1 MEIIKLKKYLYSSLS
16 IIVILFLVVYG
27 SADNN
32 VEKKHFSSNGIS
44 FDYPATWQSVEA
56 ESHVAAFKD
65 PDSGSNVTI
74 SKQYMPSDY
83 ASNNNFTLNFSEA
96 KDLGFKFV
104 SSENVTIDNTS
115 AYKNS
120 YEVTTK
126 NSSISLEEVW
136 VVKDGF
142 LYSIIV
148 KTPMNES
155 SNTKFSLSS
164 FLPGSEKVVS
174 SEIVTDSFKIEN
186 STNSTV
192 SPFWGYVSI
201 PSLGVNWGIRS
212 DTVNALGSVYHY
224 NESFYPGQ
232 DGVAGLLGHH
242 TRFSAP
248 FMNIDTLKTGD
259 SVVITDLLSQ
269 KRYTYH
275 VSSNGDIKW
284 DFKTNPVNFTAGTP
298 ELKMVT
304 CWPPGYSKAAYQ
316 THCKLVSIEPL

>member
-1 MEIIKLKKYLYSSLS
+1 MEIIKLKKYLNYSLA
-16 IIVILFLVVYG
+16 IIVILFLVVYATEG
-27 SADNN
+27 ND
-32 VEKKHFSSNGIS
+32 VEKKHFSGDGIS
-44 FDYPATWQSVEA
+44 FDYPATWESVEA
-56 ESHVAAFKD
+56 GSHVAAFKD
-65 PDSGSNVTI
+65 QDSDSNITI
-74 SKQYMPSDY
+74 NKQFIPSDY
-83 ASNNNFTLNFSEA
+83 ASNNNFALNFSEA

-104 SSENVTIDNTS
+104 SSKNITVDNLS
-115 AYKNS
+115 GYKNS
-120 YEVTTK
+120 YEVKTK
-126 NSSISLEEVW
+126 NSSISLDEIW

-148 KTPMNES
+148 NTPMNES
-155 SNTKFSLSS
+155 NDKFSLNSLLS
-164 FLPGSEKVVS
+164 GSEEALS
-174 SEIVTDSFKIEN
+174 SDTVTESFKIEN
-186 STNSTV
+186 SSNSTV

-259 SVVITDLLSQ
+259 VVVVTDLLSQ
-269 KRYTYH
+269 KRYTYQ
-275 VSSNGDIKW
+275 VSSSWDIKW
-284 DFKTNPVNFTAGTP
+284 DFKTNPVNFTEGNP

-304 CWPPGYSKAAYQ
+304 CWPPGYSRAAFQ

>member
-1 MEIIKLKKYLYSSLS
+1 MEIIKLKKYLNYSLT
-16 IIVILFLVVYG
+16 IIVVLFLVVYATEG
-27 SADNN
+27 ND
-32 VEKKHFSSNGIS
+32 VEKKHFSGDGIS
-44 FDYPATWQSVEA
+44 FDYPVTWESVEA
-56 ESHVAAFKD
+56 GSHVAAFKD
-65 PDSGSNVTI
+65 PDSGSNITVN
-74 SKQYMPSDY
+74 KQFMPSDY
-83 ASNNNFTLNFSEA
+83 ASNNNFALNFSAA

-104 SSENVTIDNTS
+104 SSENITVDNLS
-115 AYKNS
+115 GYKNS
-120 YEVTTK
+120 YEVNTK
-126 NSSISLEEVW
+126 NSSISLDEIW

-155 SNTKFSLSS
+155 NDNFSLSS
-164 FLPGSEKVVS
+164 ILSGSEEALS
-174 SEIVTDSFKIEN
+174 PDTVTESFKIEN
-186 STNSTV
+186 SSNSTV

-259 SVVITDLLSQ
+259 VVVVTDLLSQ
-269 KRYTYH
+269 KRYTYQ
-275 VSSNGDIKW
+275 VSSSWDIKW
-284 DFKTNPVNFTAGTP
+284 DFKTNPVNFTAGNP
-298 ELKMVT
+298 ELKLVT
-304 CWPPGYSKAAYQ
+304 CWPKGYSRAAFQ
-316 THCKLVSIEPL
+316 THCKLVSIDPL

>member
-1 MEIIKLKKYLYSSLS
+1 MKKYLNYSLA
-16 IIVILFLVVYG
+16 IIVVLFLVVYATEG
-27 SADNN
+27 NN
-32 VEKKHFSSNGIS
+32 VEKKHFSGDGIS
-44 FDYPATWQSVEA
+44 FDYSATWESVEA
-56 ESHVAAFKD
+56 GSHVAAFKD
-65 PDSGSNVTI
+65 PNSGSNITVN
-74 SKQYMPSDY
+74 KQFMPSDY
-83 ASNNNFTLNFSEA
+83 ASNNNFALNFSEA

-104 SSENVTIDNTS
+104 SSENITVDNLS
-115 AYKNS
+115 GYKNS
-120 YEVTTK
+120 YEVNTK
-126 NSSISLEEVW
+126 NSSIALDEIW

-155 SNTKFSLSS
+155 NDKFSLSS
-164 FLPGSEKVVS
+164 LLPGSEEPVS
-174 SEIVTDSFKIEN
+174 SDIVTESFKIEN
-186 STNSTV
+186 SSNSTV

-259 SVVITDLLSQ
+259 VVVVTDLLSQ
-269 KRYTYH
+269 KRYTYQ
-275 VSSNGDIKW
+275 VSSSWDIKW
-284 DFKTNPVNFTAGTP
+284 DFKTNPVNFTAGNP
-298 ELKMVT
+298 ELKLVT
-304 CWPPGYSKAAYQ
+304 CWPKGYSKAAFQ

>member
-1 MEIIKLKKYLYSSLS
+1 MEIIKLKKYLNYSLA
-16 IIVILFLVVYG
+16 IIVVLFLVVYATEG
-27 SADNN
+27 ND
-32 VEKKHFSSNGIS
+32 VEKKHFSDDGIS
-44 FDYPATWQSVEA
+44 FDYPATWESVEA
-56 ESHVAAFKD
+56 GSHVAAFKD
-65 PDSGSNVTI
+65 PDSGSNVTVN
-74 SKQYMPSDY
+74 KQFMPSDY
-83 ASNNNFTLNFSEA
+83 ASNNNFALNFSEA
-96 KDLGFKFV
+96 KDMGFKFV
-104 SSENVTIDNTS
+104 SSENITVDNLS
-115 AYKNS
+115 GYKNS
-120 YEVTTK
+120 YEVNTK
-126 NSSISLEEVW
+126 NSSISLDEIW

-155 SNTKFSLSS
+155 NDNFSLSS
-164 FLPGSEKVVS
+164 ILSGSEEALS
-174 SEIVTDSFKIEN
+174 PDTVTESFKIEN
-186 STNSTV
+186 SSNSTV

-259 SVVITDLLSQ
+259 VVVVTDLLSQ
-269 KRYTYH
+269 KRYTYQ
-275 VSSNGDIKW
+275 VSSSWDIKW

-304 CWPPGYSKAAYQ
+304 CWPKGYSRAAFQ